1 MKLLREVRRNGAES
15 PLFLRI
21 FLLMLACVG
30 VVQLLNFGL
39 LVAVQPPASRVV
51 TIGQIEQALRSG
63 QDTVGDFELAPG
75 KRVAETIS
83 TPRADRIR
91 PALALA
97 LGVPLS
103 RVEIGFP
110 DPPFPQR
117 APVYDRSR
125 LPPAV
130 PPRTAEEARNRLVI
144 GDFLASF
151 QQNDGKWVTIQAA
164 TGGIEPWRWAGLLW
178 LVFTAAAIVPF
189 AWALAHRL
197 AKPIGAFAAAAERL
211 GRDPRAAPLALSG
224 PPEIAEAAAAFNQ
237 MQSRLNRYVD
247 DRATVIAAIAHD
259 LRTPL
264 MRLELRLEEAGDD
277 LRRTCEG
284 DIRDMESMISATL
297 SFVRD
302 TSRPAARRPLDLRS
316 LTESVTDDL
325 SDRGANVTLE
335 PGEAVV
341 LDGNPAALKALL
353 SNLISNALK
362 YAGNADVSL
371 DKADGQAVIE
381 VTDDGPG
388 IAPEDLDRVFEP
400 FFRGERSRNRDT
412 GGIGLGL
419 ASVRAV
425 ARAHGGDVTVENRP
439 EGGLRARVLIPA

>member
-1 MKLLREVRRNGAES
+1 MTWGRGAES

-21 FLLMLACVG
+21 FLLMLACVA

-39 LVAVQPPASRVV
+39 LVAVQPPTPRAF
-51 TIGQIEQALRSG
+51 
-63 QDTVGDFELAPG
+63 TVGEIAKALQEGRDPTGLVIFTRRQPIDRSIWA
-75 KRVAETIS
+75 
-83 TPRADRIR
+83 PRADRVR
-91 PALALA
+91 PALAMA
-97 LGVPLS
+97 LGVS
-103 RVEIGFP
+103 QDSIDFGFVK
-110 DPPFPQR
+110 PPFPQR
-117 APVYDRSR
+117 APTYDRRS
-125 LPPAV
+125 LPPPV
-130 PPRTAEEARNRLVI
+130 PPRDVASARSFLVLD
-144 GDFLASF
+144 DFLASYRRP
-151 QQNDGKWVTIQAA
+151 DGTWVTIKPAA
-164 TGGIEPWRWAGLLW
+164 HEFELWRWLGLFW
-178 LVFTAAAIVPF
+178 LLFTAAAVVPF
-189 AWALAHRL
+189 AWALARRL
-197 AKPIGAFAAAAERL
+197 AQPIGAFAAAAERL
-211 GRDPRAAPLALSG
+211 GRDPRAAPLALTG

-237 MQSRLNRYVD
+237 MQARLNRYVD

-264 MRLELRLEEAGDD
+264 MRLELRLEGASEE
-277 LRRTCEG
+277 LRRTCED

-325 SDRGANVTLE
+325 SDRGAPVTLA

-341 LDGNPAALKALL
+341 LDGNSAALKALL
-353 SNLISNALK
+353 SNLIQNALK

-371 DKADGQAVIE
+371 DKTEGQAVIE
-381 VTDDGPG
+381 VCDDGPG
-388 IAPEDLDRVFEP
+388 IADEDLDRVFEP

-425 ARAHGGDVTVENRP
+425 ARAHGGDVIVENRP
-439 EGGLRARVLIPA
+439 EGGLRARVMLPA